1 MLPWC
6 SLLGLQEQHLPG
18 PLSQPQLGREAD
30 GAQGGQLGHQG
41 TLGAGW
47 SIRPMV
53 WRQLGPSWGMKQGQD
68 PRGVLDG
75 HGGSPGPYRDSAT
88 WYWVHQGPL

>member
-18 PLSQPQLGREAD
+18 PLSQPRLGREAN

-47 SIRPMV
+47 SILTHP
-53 WRQLGPSWGMKQGQD
+53 
-68 PRGVLDG
+68 PRGVE
-75 HGGSPGPYRDSAT
+75 AA
-88 WYWVHQGPL
+88 GPLLGYGAGAGPSRGVGWPWWFPWTL

>member
-18 PLSQPQLGREAD
+18 PLSQPWLGWEAD
-30 GAQGGQLGHQG
+30 GTQGGQLGYQG
-41 TLGAGW
+41 TPGKGW
-47 SIRPMV
+47 PVHPMA
-53 WRQLGPSWGMKQGQD
+53 WRHLGPSLNTRPGQD
-68 PRGVLDG
+68 PHGVLDG

-88 WYWVHQGPL
+88 W